1 MTVDFNI
8 VREENY
14 FSVIIVLIVFL
25 GSVWLRRCGGGAPT
39 EVIIGLVEPW
49 EVGALSFIEIMTFFN
64 YSKY

>member
-8 VREENY
+8 IREEKY

-25 GSVWLRRCGGGAPT
+25 GSVWLRRCCGGVPT

-49 EVGALSFIEIMTFFN
+49 EVGTLSLIKIMTFFN
-64 YSKY
+64 YSQY